1 MLISHLEHG
10 VHNVLAQTE
19 WHPHDQGIKKSSP
32 LQYEL
37 TLTIYGP

>member
-1 MLISHLEHG
+1 MLISHLERG

-19 WHPHDQGIKKSSP
+19 WHPHDQGVNKSSP

-37 TLTIYGP
+37 NPTSCGP